1 MKTTAKIG
9 VTAAF
14 AVFGMMLTGCDGD
27 RPSYHEHLEQK
38 AAEKQQT
45 LRDNMSQFQVT
56 PVETAADFTDLK
68 KGVYATRFVEDADTL
83 RYLVNVV
90 QTTHGHKNVVITG
103 GEGDTKTL
111 SERFSSLSA
120 KDLTPVTLPAE
131 MWKLS
136 KGQYEITAEVAGDL
150 QRCTAN
156 VSQTTHGH
164 KNVVLSQCRPVR

>member
-1 MKTTAKIG
+1 MKTTAKLG

-14 AVFGMMLTGCDGD
+14 AVFGVMLTGCDLD
-27 RPSYHEHLEQK
+27 RPSYHDHLKEK
-38 AAEKQQT
+38 ADEKQQV

-56 PVETAADFTDLK
+56 PVETPADFSELK
-68 KGVYATRFVEDADTL
+68 KGVYATRFVEDGDTL

-90 QTTHGHKNVVITG
+90 QTTHAHKNVIVTG
-103 GEGDTKTL
+103 GEGDEKTL
-111 SERFSSLSA
+111 SERFSTLSA
-120 KDLTPVTLPAE
+120 KDLTPVDLPAE
-131 MWKLS
+131 MWELS

-164 KNVVLSQCRPVR
+164 KNVVLSQCRPAR